1 MDIDMLLESYRQYLV
16 VIENKS
22 PATVR
27 SYMSDLQ
34 KINDYLQSINITNIN
49 DVDYEVLQNF
59 INLQNQKLRPNSLN
73 RLISSLRS
81 FFEYVCAQHG
91 IFNPMI
97 NIRGKKRT
105 NVLPKNISKKKID
118 IILNQQED
126 KDLELLH
133 IAILEM
139 LYSCG
144 LRTSECCN
152 LKINKVYLEHQLIR
166 VRGKGNKERVI
177 PFNQT
182 LKIKLLNYLDVREK
196 WNVRNLDYLFIN
208 SRGNKLNR
216 QYIDRLIRQ
225 RAAKL
230 NWDNQHISAHCF
242 RHSFAT
248 HILDNGGDL
257 RVIQELLGHSSIS
270 TTQIYTHVQ
279 TEKLKNSYDTFHP
292 LANRNKDDNQ

>member
-1 MDIDMLLESYRQYLV
+1 MDIDILLESYRQYLV

-34 KINDYLQSINITNIN
+34 KINDYFQSVNITNIN

-59 INLQNQKLRPNSLN
+59 INLQNQRLRPNSLN

-81 FFEYVCAQHG
+81 FFEYACAQHN

-105 NVLPKNISKKKID
+105 SVLPKNISKKKID

-126 KDLELLH
+126 KDLEILH
-133 IAILEM
+133 IAVLEM

-166 VRGKGNKERVI
+166 VRGKGDKERVI

-182 LKIKLLNYLDVREK
+182 LKDKLLNYLDIREK

-208 SRGNKLNR
+208 SRGNKINR

-230 NWDNQHISAHCF
+230 NWDNKHISAHCF

-279 TEKLKNSYDTFHP
+279 TDKLKNSYDMFHP
-292 LANRNKDDNQ
+292 LANKNKDDNQ